1 MNEQCKAII
10 LSYADEQMQRNAAL
24 TGEHKTYVNVVLTL
38 IRDEYHTQVNNGA
51 TEFILP
57 SSISNEL
64 NDMKPW

>member
-1 MNEQCKAII
+1 MNEQCKIII

-38 IRDEYHTQVNNGA
+38 IRDEYHIQVNNGA
-51 TEFILP
+51 TEFVLP

-64 NDMKPW
+64 NAMKPW